1 MCLKSSYFI
10 QIAKFLL
17 NLKMGDK
24 MENIIR
30 SIAMLEPKNE
40 NLHIYS
46 KFELPRLGCVLLAT
60 IMKNLGFEARAYFLS
75 ERKILEKNITA
86 DVIGI
91 SSISST
97 AFIAYRLGDYFRSK
111 GKIVVMGG
119 PHITALPEEA
129 MEHCDYC
136 ICGEGEKCLPQLI
149 EALNQNQNLESVQ
162 GLVWRDAEG
171 EIIKNSQVV
180 HIQNL
185 DENPFPDFN
194 LLEIETEY
202 MGATGDKPTIPVQTS
217 RGCPFACT
225 FCSVTAMFG
234 RKFRFRSTENI
245 IAELKQYNPKKNAIF
260 FYDDNFTANPKRTKK
275 LLREMIRLGLTFSFS
290 TQVRVDI
297 YKDQE
302 LLDLMVKAGCDYLY
316 IGFESVDPDSLKEM
330 NKNQSVEEIKLAIR
344 EISKR
349 GIHIHGMFI
358 FGFDN
363 DTPKKARASVK
374 FAIRY
379 KIDTTQFLILTPL
392 PGTEFYYKMKREG
405 RLIDTNWDEY
415 DAHHV
420 KFKPKNYTAWQLQMA
435 QYHAHAKFYA
445 WRWILMRLLS
455 GKIRAFI
462 IGVYAHFLNHKWIRE
477 EYHHLRKLR
486 KIPSKI

>member
-1 MCLKSSYFI
+1 
-10 QIAKFLL
+10 
-17 NLKMGDK
+17 MGK
-24 MENIIR
+24 LIR

-75 ERKILEKNITA
+75 ERKILEKEITA

-119 PHITALPEEA
+119 PHISALPEEA
-129 MEHCDYC
+129 MEHSDYC
-136 ICGEGEKCLPQLI
+136 ICGEGEISFPQLI
-149 EALNQNQNLESVQ
+149 EALNQQGNIKSIQ
-162 GLVWRDAEG
+162 GLVWRNSEG
-171 EIIKNSQVV
+171 KIVKNSQVV

-185 DENPFPDFN
+185 DENPFPNFD
-194 LLEIETEY
+194 LLEIEKAH
-202 MGATGDKPTIPVQTS
+202 MGAVGDKPTIPIQTS
-217 RGCPFACT
+217 RGCPFACN

-234 RKFRFRSTENI
+234 RKFRFRSTANI
-245 IAELKQYNPKKNAIF
+245 IAELKQYNPKEHLIF
-260 FYDDNFTANPKRTKK
+260 FYDDNFTTNPERTKE
-275 LLREMIRLGLTFSFS
+275 LLREMIRLGLTFRFS

-302 LLDLMVKAGCDYLY
+302 LLNLMAKAGCESLY

-330 NKNQSVEEIKLAIR
+330 HKNQTVEDIKTAIYEIR
-344 EISKR
+344 KR
-349 GIHIHGMFI
+349 GIHIHGMFVL
-358 FGFDN
+358 GFDN
-363 DTPKKARASVK
+363 DNPKKARATVK
-374 FAIRY
+374 FAIRH

-392 PGTEFYYKMKREG
+392 PGTEFYNKMKREG
-405 RLIDTNWDEY
+405 RLININWDEY

-420 KFKPKNYTAWQLQMA
+420 KFKPKNYSPWQLQMA
-435 QYHAHAKFYA
+435 QYHAHSKFYA
-445 WRWILMRLLS
+445 WRWIIMRLLH
-455 GKIRAFI
+455 GKFRAFL
-462 IGVYAHFLNHKWIRE
+462 IGIYAHFLNRKWIRE

-486 KIPSKI
+486 EIPSNI

>member
-1 MCLKSSYFI
+1 MVKS
-10 QIAKFLL
+10 
-17 NLKMGDK
+17 
-24 MENIIR
+24 IR

-75 ERKILEKNITA
+75 ERKILENEITA

-119 PHITALPEEA
+119 PHISALPEEA
-129 MEHCDYC
+129 MEHADYC
-136 ICGEGEKCLPQLI
+136 ICGEGEKSLPQLI
-149 EALNQNQNLESVQ
+149 EALNQQSDLKSIQ
-162 GLVWRDAEG
+162 GLVWRNSEG
-171 EIIKNSQVV
+171 KIVKNSQVV

-194 LLEIETEY
+194 LLEIGKAH
-202 MGATGDKPTIPVQTS
+202 MGAVGDKPTIPVQTS
-217 RGCPFACT
+217 RGCPFACN

-234 RKFRFRSTENI
+234 RKFRFRSTADI
-245 IAELKQYNPKKNAIF
+245 IDELKQYDPKEQIIF
-260 FYDDNFTANPKRTKK
+260 FYDDNFTANPERTKE
-275 LLREMIRLGLTFSFS
+275 LLREMIRLGLTFRFS

-302 LLDLMVKAGCDYLY
+302 LLDLMVEAGCESLY

-330 NKNQSVEEIKLAIR
+330 HKNQSVEDIKTAIQEIR
-344 EISKR
+344 KR
-349 GIHIHGMFI
+349 GIHIHGMFV

-363 DTPKKARASVK
+363 DDPKKARASVK
-374 FAIRY
+374 FAIRH

-420 KFKPKNYTAWQLQMA
+420 KFKPKNFSPWQLQMA
-435 QYHAHAKFYA
+435 QYHAHTKFYA
-445 WRWILMRLLS
+445 WKWIIMRLLH
-455 GKIRAFI
+455 GKFRAFI
-462 IGVYAHFLNHKWIRE
+462 IGIYAHFLNRKWIRE

-486 KIPSKI
+486 EIPSKI

>member
-1 MCLKSSYFI
+1 MIK
-10 QIAKFLL
+10 QIS
-17 NLKMGDK
+17 
-24 MENIIR
+24 

-75 ERKILEKNITA
+75 ERNILEKNITA
-86 DVIGI
+86 DIIGI

-119 PHITALPEEA
+119 PHISAMPEEA
-129 MEHCDYC
+129 MEHSDYC
-136 ICGEGEKCLPQLI
+136 ICGEGEISLPQLI
-149 EALNQNQNLESVQ
+149 NTLNTQGDFKTIQ
-162 GLVWRDAEG
+162 GLVWRNLDG
-171 EIIKNSQVV
+171 EIVKNSHVV

-185 DENPFPDFN
+185 DNNPFPDFK
-194 LLEIETEY
+194 LLELEKDH
-202 MGATGDKPTIPVQTS
+202 MGAVGQKPTIPIQTS
-217 RGCPFACT
+217 RGCPFACN

-234 RKFRFRSTENI
+234 RKFRFRSTADI
-245 IAELKQYNPKKNAIF
+245 IAELQQYNPKEHAIF
-260 FYDDNFTANPKRTKK
+260 FYDDNFTANRKRTKK
-275 LLREMIRLGLTFSFS
+275 LLREMIRLGLIFKFS

-297 YKDQE
+297 YKDPE
-302 LLDLMVKAGCDYLY
+302 LLDLMAKAGCDTLY

-330 NKNQSVEEIKLAIR
+330 NKNQSVEDIKTAIQEIR
-344 EISKR
+344 KR
-349 GIHIHGMFI
+349 KIFVHGMFV
-358 FGFDN
+358 FGFDKDN
-363 DTPKKARASVK
+363 PKKARASVK
-374 FAIRY
+374 FAIRH

-392 PGTEFYYKMKREG
+392 PGTDFYYKMKREG

-420 KFKPKNYTAWQLQMA
+420 KFKPKNYNPWQLQMA

-445 WRWILMRLLS
+445 WKWIILRLFH
-455 GKIRAFI
+455 GRFRAFI
-462 IGVYAHFLNHKWIRE
+462 IGLYAHFLNRKWIRE

-486 KIPSKI
+486 EIPSQI